1 MLKKREINSGIADSG
16 LLKMRVL
23 IIEDNRD
30 LASNMFDFLEAKG
43 HVVDAAG
50 DGITGMHLALVNQ
63 YDAIVLDLMLPGM
76 DGITLCRKLREEGGK
91 STPVLMITARD
102 SLDDKIAGLE
112 AGADDYLVKPAE
124 LREVEL
130 RLRVLHRRG
139 GEQALKLKKMVLEDL
154 SLDPSTCSVKRGDK
168 NIELPPIPYKILET
182 LMARAPQVVS
192 RDDIEQ
198 AVWGEGRPDSDSLR
212 AHVHLLREI
221 IDKPFER
228 KLLRTLRG
236 FGYQLVSP
244 DVPE

>member
-1 MLKKREINSGIADSG
+1 
-16 LLKMRVL
+16 MRVL

-50 DGITGMHLALVNQ
+50 DGISGMHLALVNQ

-91 STPVLMITARD
+91 STPILMITARD
-102 SLDDKIAGLE
+102 LLDDKIAGLE

-130 RLRVLHRRG
+130 RLRVLLRRSAG
-139 GEQALKLKKMVLEDL
+139 CTGKHKQMVLEDL
-154 SLDPSTCSVKRGDK
+154 SLDPSTCSVRRGGK
-168 NIELPPIPYKILET
+168 VLELPPIPYRMLEV
-182 LMARAPQVVS
+182 LMARTPQVVS
-192 RDDIEQ
+192 REDIEQ
-198 AVWGEGRPDSDSLR
+198 AVWGEGRPASDSLR
-212 AHVHLLREI
+212 AHMHMLRDI

-236 FGYQLVSP
+236 FGYQLVGP
-244 DVPE
+244 DVSDQK

>member
-1 MLKKREINSGIADSG
+1 
-16 LLKMRVL
+16 MRVL

-76 DGITLCRKLREEGGK
+76 DGVTLCRKLREEGGK
-91 STPVLMITARD
+91 DTPVLMITARD

-130 RLRVLHRRG
+130 RLRVLFRRG
-139 GEQALKLKKMVLEDL
+139 GENTQKNKMMAVEDL
-154 SLDPSTCSVKRGDK
+154 SLDPLTCSVKRGDK
-168 NIELPPIPYKILET
+168 AIELPPIPYKILET
-182 LMARAPQVVS
+182 LMSRSPQIVY
-192 RDDIEQ
+192 REDLEQ
-198 AVWGEGRPDSDSLR
+198 IVWGEGRPDSDSLR
-212 AHVHLLREI
+212 AHVHLLRNL
-221 IDKPFER
+221 IDKPFPR

-236 FGYQLVSP
+236 FGYQLASP
-244 DVPE
+244 DAPEK

>member
-1 MLKKREINSGIADSG
+1 
-16 LLKMRVL
+16 MRVL

-50 DGITGMHLALVNQ
+50 DGITGMHLALVNE
-63 YDAIVLDLMLPGM
+63 YDAIVLDLNLPGM
-76 DGITLCRKLREEGGK
+76 DGITLCRKLREEAGK
-91 STPVLMITARD
+91 DTPVLMITARD

-130 RLRVLHRRG
+130 RLRVLFRRVG
-139 GEQALKLKKMVLEDL
+139 DHTQKQKKLTVDDL
-154 SLDPSTCSVKRGDK
+154 TLDPFTCSVRRGSK
-168 NIELPPIPYKILET
+168 AIELPPIPYKILEI
-182 LMARAPQVVS
+182 LMSRSPHVVN
-192 RDDIEQ
+192 REDIEHV
-198 AVWGEGRPDSDSLR
+198 VWGEGRPDSDSLR
-212 AHVHLLREI
+212 AHVHLLREL

-228 KLLRTLRG
+228 KLLRTMRG

-244 DVPE
+244 DAPDQ

>member
-1 MLKKREINSGIADSG
+1 
-16 LLKMRVL
+16 MRVL

-30 LASNMFDFLEAKG
+30 LATNMFDFLEARG

-50 DGITGMHLALVNQ
+50 DGISGMHLALVNQ

-91 STPVLMITARD
+91 DTPILMITARD

-124 LREVEL
+124 LREIEL
-130 RLRVLHRRG
+130 RLRVLLRRSG
-139 GEQALKLKKMVLEDL
+139 DHTQKQKKMAVEDL
-154 SLDPSTCSVKRGDK
+154 SLDPLTCSVKRGDK
-168 NIELPPIPYKILET
+168 PIELPPIPYKILET
-182 LMARAPQVVS
+182 LMARSPQVVN
-192 RDDIEQ
+192 REDIEH

-212 AHVHLLREI
+212 AHVHLLREL

-244 DVPE
+244 DVQDE

>member
-1 MLKKREINSGIADSG
+1 
-16 LLKMRVL
+16 MRVL

-63 YDAIVLDLMLPGM
+63 YDVIVLDLMLPGM

-91 STPVLMITARD
+91 DTPVLMITARD

-124 LREVEL
+124 LREIEL
-130 RLRVLHRRG
+130 RLRVLLRRS
-139 GEQALKLKKMVLEDL
+139 GEHAQKQKKMVLEDL
-154 SLDPSTCSVKRGDK
+154 TIDPLTYTVRRGDK
-168 NIELPPIPYKILET
+168 VIELPPIPFKILEM
-182 LMARAPQVVS
+182 LMSRSPQVVN
-192 RDDIEQ
+192 RNDIEH

-212 AHVHLLREI
+212 AHVHLLREL
-221 IDKPFER
+221 IDKPFQR
-228 KLLRTLRG
+228 KLLRTMRG

-244 DVPE
+244 DAPDQ

>member
-1 MLKKREINSGIADSG
+1 
-16 LLKMRVL
+16 MRVL

-50 DGITGMHLALVNQ
+50 DGISGMHLALVNQ
-63 YDAIVLDLMLPGM
+63 SDAIVLDLMLPGM

-91 STPVLMITARD
+91 DTPILMITARD

-130 RLRVLHRRG
+130 RLRVLFRRG
-139 GEQALKLKKMVLEDL
+139 GDHTQKQKKMTVDDL
-154 SLDPSTCSVKRGDK
+154 SMDPFTCSVKRGNK
-168 NIELPPIPYKILET
+168 NIDLPPIPYKILEI
-182 LMARAPQVVS
+182 LMARSPQVVN
-192 RDDIEQ
+192 REDIEHV
-198 AVWGEGRPDSDSLR
+198 VWGEARPDSDSLR
-212 AHVHLLREI
+212 AHVHLLREL
-221 IDKPFER
+221 IDRPFER
-228 KLLRTLRG
+228 KLLRTMRG

-244 DVPE
+244 DVPDQ

>member
-1 MLKKREINSGIADSG
+1 
-16 LLKMRVL
+16 MRVL

-91 STPVLMITARD
+91 DTPILMLTARD
-102 SLDDKIAGLE
+102 SLDDKITGLE

-124 LREVEL
+124 LREIEL
-130 RLRVLHRRG
+130 RLRVLLRRS
-139 GEQALKLKKMVLEDL
+139 GEHAHKQKKMVLEDL
-154 SLDPSTCSVKRGDK
+154 SLDPLTCSVRRGDK
-168 NIELPPIPYKILET
+168 AIELPPIPYKILEM
-182 LMARAPQVVS
+182 LISRSPQVVN
-192 RDDIEQ
+192 RNDIEH

-212 AHVHLLREI
+212 AHVHLLREL
-221 IDKPFER
+221 IDKPYPR

-244 DVPE
+244 DVPNQ

>member
-1 MLKKREINSGIADSG
+1 
-16 LLKMRVL
+16 MRVL

-76 DGITLCRKLREEGGK
+76 DGLTLCRKLREEGGK
-91 STPVLMITARD
+91 NTPILMITARD
-102 SLDDKIAGLE
+102 SLEDKIAGLE

-124 LREVEL
+124 LREIEL
-130 RLRVLHRRG
+130 RLRVLLRRSS
-139 GEQALKLKKMVLEDL
+139 EHTQKQKKMSVEDL
-154 SLDPSTCSVKRGDK
+154 TLDPFTCSVRRGDK
-168 NIELPPIPYKILET
+168 ALDLPPIPYKILEA
-182 LMARAPQVVS
+182 LMSRSPQVVS
-192 RDDIEQ
+192 RDDIEHV
-198 AVWGEGRPDSDSLR
+198 VWGEGRPDSDSLR
-212 AHVHLLREI
+212 AHVHLLREL

-228 KLLRTLRG
+228 KLLRTMRG

-244 DVPE
+244 DVPDQ

>member
-1 MLKKREINSGIADSG
+1 
-16 LLKMRVL
+16 MRVL

-30 LASNMFDFLEAKG
+30 LAANMFDFLEEKG

-50 DGITGMHLALVNQ
+50 DGITGLHLALVNQ

-91 STPVLMITARD
+91 STPILMITARD
-102 SLDDKIAGLE
+102 SLEDKIIGLE
-112 AGADDYLVKPAE
+112 AGADDYLVKPIE

-139 GEQALKLKKMVLEDL
+139 GEPTLKQRMQVEDL
-154 SLDPSTCSVKRGDK
+154 SLNPFSCRVRRGDEI
-168 NIELPPIPYKILET
+168 IELPPIPYKILEV
-182 LMARAPQVVS
+182 LMARSPNVVS
-192 RDDIEQ
+192 REEVEH
-198 AVWGEGRPDSDSLR
+198 AVWGDARPDSDSLR
-212 AHVHLLREI
+212 AHLHLLRNL

-236 FGYQLVSP
+236 FGYQLVNP
-244 DVPE
+244 DAPEQ

>member
-1 MLKKREINSGIADSG
+1 
-16 LLKMRVL
+16 MRVL

-30 LASNMFDFLEAKG
+30 LASNMFDFLETKG

-50 DGITGMHLALVNQ
+50 DGITGMHLALVNE

-91 STPVLMITARD
+91 DTPVLMITARD
-102 SLDDKIAGLE
+102 SLEDKIAGLE

-130 RLRVLHRRG
+130 RLRVLFRRG
-139 GEQALKLKKMVLEDL
+139 GDHTQKQKKLTVEDL
-154 SLDPSTCSVKRGDK
+154 TLDPFTCSVKRGAKAID
-168 NIELPPIPYKILET
+168 LPPIPYRILEI
-182 LMARAPQVVS
+182 LMSRSPQVVN
-192 RDDIEQ
+192 REDIEHI
-198 AVWGEGRPDSDSLR
+198 VWGEGRPDSDSLR
-212 AHVHLLREI
+212 AHVHLLREL

-228 KLLRTLRG
+228 KLLRTMRG

-244 DVPE
+244 DVPDQ